1 MIKRYIESS
10 QHSPY
15 KVLLVDDDD
24 AHRKLESEILSGD
37 EYMVVEA
44 DCGEKA
50 LELFEKHDFD
60 VVLLDKLMPGM
71 HGDEVCKRIR
81 DKSGQSLLPI
91 IIVTGTSDDGE
102 LVKSMSCGATDFIRK
117 PYNPAE
123 LKARV
128 NAAANQKR
136 LTDQLDSAESMLF
149 ALARMVEAKDEQ
161 TGDHCSRLEH
171 RAVVFGKELGL
182 SSDELMALRHAGVLH
197 DIGKLGIP
205 DSILLKN
212 GPLDEEE
219 WVTMRQHP
227 QIGATLLKGLR
238 SMSMVVPI
246 VRHHHERF
254 DGSGY
259 PQGVKGE
266 EIPYLARVFQ
276 VVDVFDALSSERP
289 YKKAFSREKVV
300 EIFENE
306 VRKGWRD
313 PELVRVFLEML
324 ANDPGKLELPENNQE
339 DLGSEIYE
347 EIIATGVMSR
357 NPVEENRNNEEGKAA

>member
-1 MIKRYIESS
+1 M
-10 QHSPY
+10 
-15 KVLLVDDDD
+15 L
-24 AHRKLESEILSGD
+24 
-37 EYMVVEA
+37 
-44 DCGEKA
+44 
-50 LELFEKHDFD
+50 
-60 VVLLDKLMPGM
+60 
-71 HGDEVCKRIR
+71 
-81 DKSGQSLLPI
+81 
-91 IIVTGTSDDGE
+91 
-102 LVKSMSCGATDFIRK
+102 CGATDFIRK

-171 RAVVFGKELGL
+171 SAVAFGKELEL
-182 SSDELMALRHAGVLH
+182 SSDELMTLRRAGVLH

-212 GPLDEEE
+212 GPLNKDE
-219 WVTMRQHP
+219 WTIMRQHP

-238 SMSMVVPI
+238 SMRLVVPI

-259 PQGVKGE
+259 PQGAKGE

-276 VVDVFDALSSERP
+276 IVDIYDVLSSERP
-289 YKKAFSREKVV
+289 YKKAYSHGKTIGIIKE
-300 EIFENE
+300 EAE
-306 VRKGWRD
+306 KGWLD
-313 PELVRVFLEML
+313 PELTRIFLKML
-324 ANDPGKLELPENNQE
+324 RSDPVKLELAENMHE

-347 EIIATGVMSR
+347 EIAATGSMNWSPG
-357 NPVEENRNNEEGKAA
+357 NASGNSGKGRAA